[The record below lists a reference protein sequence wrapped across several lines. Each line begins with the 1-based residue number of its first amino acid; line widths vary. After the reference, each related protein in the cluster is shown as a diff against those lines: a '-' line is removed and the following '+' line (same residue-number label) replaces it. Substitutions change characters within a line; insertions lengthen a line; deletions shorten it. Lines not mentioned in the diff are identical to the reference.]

1 MRSLEVKLF
10 NSIFKEFFNLDPLSQ
25 DLDETNGLSEIV
37 HKRRISALGTGGV
50 TSKNA
55 PLSIRSIHPSF
66 YGRLCPIDSPE
77 GDRVGLINS
86 LTNYARI
93 TSIGYIATPFYKT
106 RLPNKT
112 YNKINNSGAK
122 KNLNFTRYSSSL
134 QMRICPP
141 IAFLN
146 HSLSKGS
153 PRAFTQ
159 SESLRLQRPV
169 ANFEVFQGREFEK
182 SVGLHQNF
190 QTDGVNLTLSANYRS
205 IFYSKDWPAIRLKGE
220 SSDDRDQPFE

>member
-1 MRSLEVKLF
+1 MRIFDAKDRMRNLEVKLF

-25 DLDETNGLSEIV
+25 DLDETNGLSEII

-106 RLPNKT
+106 RLPDRISNKT
-112 YNKINNSGAK
+112 LDFRNKD
-122 KNLNFTRYSSSL
+122 
-134 QMRICPP
+134 
-141 IAFLN
+141 
-146 HSLSKGS
+146 
-153 PRAFTQ
+153 
-159 SESLRLQRPV
+159 PV
-169 ANFEVFQGREFEK
+169 AVA
-182 SVGLHQNF
+182 
-190 QTDGVNLTLSANYRS
+190 AN
-205 IFYSKDWPAIRLKGE
+205 
-220 SSDDRDQPFE
+220 

>member
-1 MRSLEVKLF
+1 MPYGIVSSFYLPFQRLKIVGKEQDQFQEGKIKTQNILKKLLFEFKELRVFDAKDHMRNLEIKLF

-25 DLDETNGLSEIV
+25 DLDETNGLSEII

-93 TSIGYIATPFYKT
+93 T
-106 RLPNKT
+106 
-112 YNKINNSGAK
+112 
-122 KNLNFTRYSSSL
+122 
-134 QMRICPP
+134 
-141 IAFLN
+141 
-146 HSLSKGS
+146 
-153 PRAFTQ
+153 
-159 SESLRLQRPV
+159 
-169 ANFEVFQGREFEK
+169 
-182 SVGLHQNF
+182 
-190 QTDGVNLTLSANYRS
+190 
-205 IFYSKDWPAIRLKGE
+205 
-220 SSDDRDQPFE
+220 

>member
-1 MRSLEVKLF
+1 MRAPVTQTILKLLFEFKELRIFDAKDRMRNLESKLF

-25 DLDETNGLSEIV
+25 DLDETNGLSEII

-106 RLPNKT
+106 RLPS
-112 YNKINNSGAK
+112 I
-122 KNLNFTRYSSSL
+122 TRMNMTFSRKVITDGNTL

-141 IAFLN
+141 IAFYNYSLFTHDAFLSS
-146 HSLSKGS
+146 HSIRVS
-153 PRAFTQ
+153 PVGELRANLLFSCDSQ
-159 SESLRLQRPV
+159 Q
-169 ANFEVFQGREFEK
+169 K
-182 SVGLHQNF
+182 SNKSSSDNSPFFL
-190 QTDGVNLTLSANYRS
+190 
-205 IFYSKDWPAIRLKGE
+205 GE
-220 SSDDRDQPFE
+220 SQLIKFIK